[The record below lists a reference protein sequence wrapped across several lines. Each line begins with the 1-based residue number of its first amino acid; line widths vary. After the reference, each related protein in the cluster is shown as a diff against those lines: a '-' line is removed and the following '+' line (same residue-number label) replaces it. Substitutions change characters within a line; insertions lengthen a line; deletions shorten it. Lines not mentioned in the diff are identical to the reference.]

1 MHSTVA
7 SGYAAAKKA
16 NLLNDDDAAA
26 TAAAAAASTFSNG
39 ASLEIFATAH
49 SGITVYLYSA

>member
-16 NLLNDDDAAA
+16 NLLNDDDAA
-26 TAAAAAASTFSNG
+26 AAAAAASTFSNG